1 MVPWIVLSHLYYRW
15 GSLWH
20 KVGELDFKLRVGS
33 VAEMQCGL
41 LVVVEPHLEVP
52 CLSVTFHVYV
62 EMCLAMLGLASN
74 DALHNSFEGSEPVVE
89 FVV

>member
-1 MVPWIVLSHLYYRW
+1 MVPWIICTHLYYRW

-20 KVGELDFKLRVGS
+20 KVGKFDFELRVGS
-33 VAEMQCGL
+33 VSEEQSGL
-41 LVVVEPHLEVP
+41 FVVVKPHLEIP

-62 EMCLAMLGLASN
+62 EMCLAVLRLASN